1 MNTCEYCL
9 CSVMHVLYKYTNHS
23 LQLRLKEA
31 EWKELDALSKL
42 KNEDI
47 TSKEAAAARLEG

>member
-1 MNTCEYCL
+1 
-9 CSVMHVLYKYTNHS
+9 
-23 LQLRLKEA
+23 LRLKEA